1 MKRILMYG
9 ICCLLLTFTACQKDD
24 LLTEGIKESAITQR
38 ACGTAE
44 FMEKQLQDPE
54 FRKEYEARMAEIEK
68 FSTQQRV
75 ICSTPR
81 IVPVAVHYQGINNPD
96 AACLIALAQNQI
108 DILNADY
115 QGSNSD
121 ITNWTNNASTTFPGI
136 QNAQMCI
143 QFVLADQ
150 NHPAGFGLSDGDL
163 AVTINQTSG
172 VRDNAWT
179 GYINIFVRNTGTI
192 LGSSQLP
199 GKGNGDGMQIS
210 RTAFGSGSGCGVV
223 SPAAP
228 FNLGRTLTHE
238 MGHYLN
244 LRHIWGDGGCSAS
257 DFVQDTPESNAP
269 NYNCPNIGK
278 SACGSADLHMNY
290 MDYTNDACMYMFTEG
305 QAVRAENL
313 LNGGL
318 QNVLANGF
326 VVVSSSP
333 APTCTDGVRNGGET
347 GIDCGGPCG
356 PCGQTC
362 DNGIKDG
369 DETGVDCG
377 GSCPNA
383 CPSNGG
389 NNPCLVTGKYVNF
402 AVNNADQVREI
413 ATIISNSNDPEV
425 KALVRKMV
433 KHQDELLVV
442 VDQMNNDANA
452 RKIMN
457 NLIADYKAADKND
470 LKVSNETSAQ
480 LVQYLNIAKKYTS
493 ANSELNTVIDEAI
506 NMLQ

>member
-1 MKRILMYG
+1 MHKCVYSLYW
-9 ICCLLLTFTACQKDD
+9 Q
-24 LLTEGIKESAITQR
+24 IKITQR
-38 ACGTAE
+38 
-44 FMEKQLQDPE
+44 
-54 FRKEYEARMAEIEK
+54 
-68 FSTQQRV
+68 
-75 ICSTPR
+75 
-81 IVPVAVHYQGINNPD
+81 
-96 AACLIALAQNQI
+96 
-108 DILNADY
+108 
-115 QGSNSD
+115 
-121 ITNWTNNASTTFPGI
+121 
-136 QNAQMCI
+136 
-143 QFVLADQ
+143 
-150 NHPAGFGLSDGDL
+150 GFGLSDGDL

-452 RKIMN
+452 RTIMN

>member
-1 MKRILMYG
+1 MYG
-9 ICCLLLTFTACQKDD
+9 ICCLLLTFTSCQKDNV
-24 LLTEGIKESAITQR
+24 LTEGIGESTSTERI
-38 ACGTAE
+38 CGTAE

-54 FRKEYEARMAEIEK
+54 FRKAYEARMIEIEK
-68 FSTQQRV
+68 ASTNQRV
-75 ICSTPR
+75 ICNTPK

-108 DILNADY
+108 NILNADY

-121 ITNWTNNASTTFPGI
+121 ISTWINEASSTFPGV
-136 QNAQMCI
+136 QYAEMCL

-172 VRDNAWT
+172 DRDNAWS
-179 GYINIFVRNTGTI
+179 GYINIFVRNIGGGT
-192 LGSSQLP
+192 LGYSQLP
-199 GKGNGDGMQIS
+199 GNGNGDGMVIN
-210 RTAFGSGSGCGVV
+210 RTAFGSGTGCGVV
-223 SPAAP
+223 AP
-228 FNLGRTLTHE
+228 GAPYNLGRTLTHE

-244 LRHIWGDGGCSAS
+244 LRHIWGDGGCGAS
-257 DFVQDTPESNAP
+257 DFVQDTPDANASNGG
-269 NYNCPNIGK
+269 CPNIGK
-278 SACGSADLHMNY
+278 TSCGSADLHMNY
-290 MDYTNDACMYMFTEG
+290 MDYTYDACMYMFTEG

-313 LNGGL
+313 LNGNL
-318 QNVLANGF
+318 QNVLAKASI
-326 VVVSSSP
+326 VVSSSP
-333 APTCTDGVRNGGET
+333 EPTCDDGIKNGGET
-347 GIDCGGPCG
+347 GIDCGGPCA

-362 DNGIKDG
+362 DNGLKDG

-389 NNPCLVTGKYVNF
+389 NTCPITGKYAKF
-402 AVNNADQVREI
+402 AINNADQVREI

-442 VDQMNNDANA
+442 VDKMNNDANA
-452 RKIMN
+452 RTIMN
-457 NLIADYKAADKND
+457 SLIADYKAADKND
-470 LKVSNETSAQ
+470 LKVSDQTSAQ
-480 LVQYLNIAKKYTS
+480 LIQYLNIAKKYTN

-506 NMLQ
+506 NIVQ